1 MNKELLE
8 KIEYFVN
15 ELNWTENDEIDIQ
28 IGGCASSGLSASEQA
43 NPKWHRPYGVTT
55 YQDDAFIVIKNR
67 SRNPVIPSSSPQT

>member
-28 IGGCASSGLSASEQA
+28 IGGCASSGLSASNAA
-43 NPKWHRPYGVTT
+43 NSKWHRPYGTT
-55 YQDDAFIVIKNR
+55 VYQNDAFIVIKNK
-67 SRNPVIPSSSPQT
+67 SRNPVIQTSSQQQ